1 MESWIWS
8 ISRCIFEYWFSSSR
22 ASSVLTVSGRCRF
35 SGWQEARPHGCPIS
49 KRWQCHS
56 TVATSSV
63 WDPLSWIALVM
74 WRCIQCQPLR
84 MTGKSCIKPGEWC
97 NGKLWYSNINRFCNF
112 DMFRNF
118 VKNSNPMCDV
128 ALSMWLLFSLF
139 PRNWQVLRQQRARTS
154 KNTGAPPW
162 QKPETARTSEN
173 RLFLRC

>member
-1 MESWIWS
+1 MSYLRGGCKS
-8 ISRCIFEYWFSSSR
+8 QCNSRDSSNRLVSNQR
-22 ASSVLTVSGRCRF
+22 ASTKTVSPPRDRQPLEG
-35 SGWQEARPHGCPIS
+35 
-49 KRWQCHS
+49 KMRWCHS
-56 TVATSSV
+56 R
-63 WDPLSWIALVM
+63 LSQTISMVLV
-74 WRCIQCQPLR
+74 
-84 MTGKSCIKPGEWC
+84 C
-97 NGKLWYSNINRFCNF
+97 NGKLWYSNINQFCNF

-162 QKPETARTSEN
+162 QKPETTRTSEN

>member
-1 MESWIWS
+1 MVLLHEFAHVI
-8 ISRCIFEYWFSSSR
+8 YWLLS
-22 ASSVLTVSGRCRF
+22 AMVSGFRF
-35 SGWQEARPHGCPIS
+35 CTKWGEYLQNQLSKVFRWRLWGDQATCQSRLMTRPGS
-49 KRWQCHS
+49 LKVSQFM
-56 TVATSSV
+56 TV
-63 WDPLSWIALVM
+63 
-74 WRCIQCQPLR
+74 
-84 MTGKSCIKPGEWC
+84 C

-162 QKPETARTSEN
+162 QKPGTARTSEN

>member
-1 MESWIWS
+1 MKLPKFHFSRNYLYWFQNPLRSKFLVSILKYS
-8 ISRCIFEYWFSSSR
+8 IS
-22 ASSVLTVSGRCRF
+22 LTCKNFVMCAGIVPELVVF
-35 SGWQEARPHGCPIS
+35 SGFFFFRVQVVFTNHIIHAFIVGPHV
-49 KRWQCHS
+49 HS
-56 TVATSSV
+56 SWTSRSHL
-63 WDPLSWIALVM
+63 LS
-74 WRCIQCQPLR
+74 
-84 MTGKSCIKPGEWC
+84 C

-118 VKNSNPMCDV
+118 VKKCNPMCDV

-154 KNTGAPPW
+154 KNTGAPQW